1 MKQMFQKSSVI
12 IMMIVMGIITSSQ
25 RTVVVLAPVGRETVS
40 SKAAN
45 KATDKKASQKKSVIT
60 VWKRQEESGTAQ
72 AATGQAVT
80 LAGGV
85 HASSDHQSEVSQL
98 SDAVS
103 DWNEVTGKV
112 EQSEMEPLADLQTEM
127 EEARKEAEGQQLE
140 EEKQKILEEQK
151 QQEQE
156 KKALE
161 RQRREER
168 KRLLE
173 QKKQERR
180 RKKLLQ
186 RKREREREQRRKN
199 RRQEKIV
206 SCCGKVRGTNSQQI
220 LERIVEAEAGGEDYK
235 GKLLVANVVLNRV
248 LSSQFP
254 DTVRGVVF
262 AHNQFSPVSDGR
274 YYSVKVSSG
283 TRKAVKAALQGEDPS
298 QGAVYFMER
307 SLADQDNASW
317 FDRCLT
323 KLFRYGCH
331 EFYK

>member
-1 MKQMFQKSSVI
+1 MKQMFQKSSVLI
-12 IMMIVMGIITSSQ
+12 IMIIMGVVTGSQ
-25 RTVVVLAPVGRETVS
+25 KTVVVLAPAGRETVVRKTVDEKTS
-40 SKAAN
+40 PEKP
-45 KATDKKASQKKSVIT
+45 VIT
-60 VWKRQEESGTAQ
+60 VYKEQEEPTVAQ

-80 LAGGV
+80 LAGSI
-85 HASSDHQSEVSQL
+85 HIASDNQKEVKPF
-98 SDAVS
+98 SDAVA
-103 DWNEVTGKV
+103 DWNEVVGKV
-112 EQSEMEPLADLQTEM
+112 TEDEVEPLADLQTEM
-127 EEARKEAEGQQLE
+127 ENARKEVEEQQLE
-140 EEKQKILEEQK
+140 EERQKTLEEQK
-151 QQEQE
+151 KQEE
-156 KKALE
+156 ERKVLE
-161 RQRREER
+161 RQKKEEK

-173 QKKQERR
+173 QKKREKR
-180 RKKLLQ
+180 RKRLLQ
-186 RKREREREQRRKN
+186 KKQKEEREQRQKN

-206 SCCGKVRGTNSQQI
+206 SCCGKVRGTNSQHI

-248 LSSQFP
+248 LSSRFP
-254 DTVRGVVF
+254 DTVKDVVF

-307 SLADQDNASW
+307 SLADRDNASW